1 MNFLVDAQLPGR
13 LARQLRDAGHDA
25 IHCEGL
31 PSGNRTSDAEISALA
46 DADDR
51 VVVTKDRD
59 FRDAHLLLGAPRR
72 LLLVVTG
79 NISNDELLA
88 AVDAN
93 FSEIVSAL
101 AEVQFVEPSATS
113 LVVHDDRRER

>member
-31 PSGNRTSDAEISALA
+31 PSGNRSSDAEIAALA
-46 DADDR
+46 DTDDR

-59 FRDAHLLLGAPRR
+59 FRDAHLLRGVPRR

-93 FSEIVSAL
+93 LPEIVSAL
-101 AEVQFVEPSATS
+101 AEVQFVELSATS
-113 LVVHDDRRER
+113 LVVHEDRRER

>member
-1 MNFLVDAQLPGR
+1 VNFLVDAQLPGG
-13 LARQLRDAGHDA
+13 LARQLRNAGHDA
-25 IHCEGL
+25 IHCEVL
-31 PSGNRTSDAEISALA
+31 PSGNRSS

-59 FRDAHLLLGAPRR
+59 FRDAHHIRSVPRR

-79 NISNDELLA
+79 NISNDDLMAVVA
-88 AVDAN
+88 AN
-93 FSEIVSAL
+93 PPEIVSAL
-101 AEVQFVEPSATS
+101 AEVQFVELSATS

>member
-1 MNFLVDAQLPGR
+1 VNFLVDAQLPGR
-13 LARQLRDAGHDA
+13 LARQLRGAGHDA

-31 PSGNRTSDAEISALA
+31 PSGNRSSDAEIAALA
-46 DADDR
+46 DAGDR

-59 FRDAHLLLGAPRR
+59 FRDAHLLRGVPRR

-79 NISNDELLA
+79 NISNDDLMA

-93 FSEIVSAL
+93 LPEIVSAL
-101 AEVQFVEPSATS
+101 AEVQFVELSATS

>member
-1 MNFLVDAQLPGR
+1 VNFLVDAQLPGR
-13 LARQLRDAGHDA
+13 LARQLRNAGHDA

-31 PSGNRTSDAEISALA
+31 PSGNRSSDAEIAALA

-59 FRDAHLLLGAPRR
+59 FRDAHLLRGVPRR

-79 NISNDELLA
+79 NISNDALM
-88 AVDAN
+88 AVLVAHLP
-93 FSEIVSAL
+93 EIVTTL
-101 AEVQFVEPSATS
+101 EEVHFVEMSATR
-113 LVVHDDRRER
+113 LVVHDDRPGP